1 MPEHEDMQDSVAAW
15 VLGAVDAPDA
25 DEIRVHVEGCT
36 GCREMVARLE
46 RTAGVL
52 PLEVDEVQP
61 PERLRARVLAA
72 AGAVREPGTRMVAKP
87 TRAAP
92 PAPRPHPQPV
102 LGLGRTP
109 AMALAAAVL
118 LALVV
123 GLVAGNLAGRSAVA
137 PSQVARY
144 TLTGHGD
151 LAGAGATVINLKDD
165 GVALV
170 DFSGLPQLRAGEV
183 YELWLIPG
191 SGRPDPALVFV
202 PDSHGSK
209 FVLVNRSLAGYTQM
223 AITVE
228 KGPDGVPAPT
238 QQPQLYGSLA

>member
-1 MPEHEDMQDSVAAW
+1 MPEHEEIESSIAGW
-15 VLGAVDAPDA
+15 VLGAVDAQEA
-25 DEIRVHVEGCT
+25 DEIRIHVEGCVS
-36 GCREMVARLE
+36 CREMVSRME
-46 RTAGVL
+46 RAVGVL
-52 PLEVDEVQP
+52 PLEVEEVQP
-61 PERLRARVLAA
+61 PARLRSRVLAA
-72 AGAVREPGTRMVAKP
+72 AAAMREPGTR
-87 TRAAP
+87 TAAR
-92 PAPRPHPQPV
+92 PAPAVRPEPKPRPRPRIT
-102 LGLGRTP
+102 LGRTP

-123 GLVAGNLAGRSAVA
+123 GLVVGDLVGRSGVQQ
-137 PSQVARY
+137 SQVARY

-170 DFSGLPQLRAGEV
+170 DFNGLPQLEAGKV
-183 YELWLIPG
+183 YELWLISP
-191 SGRPDPALVFV
+191 SGHPDPALVFV
-202 PDSHGSK
+202 PDSNGSK

-228 KGPDGVPAPT
+228 QGPDGAPAPT

>member
-1 MPEHEDMQDSVAAW
+1 M
-15 VLGAVDAPDA
+15 
-25 DEIRVHVEGCT
+25 
-36 GCREMVARLE
+36 
-46 RTAGVL
+46 
-52 PLEVDEVQP
+52 
-61 PERLRARVLAA
+61 RAC
-72 AGAVREPGTRMVAKP
+72 
-87 TRAAP
+87 
-92 PAPRPHPQPV
+92 
-102 LGLGRTP
+102 
-109 AMALAAAVL
+109 
-118 LALVV
+118 
-123 GLVAGNLAGRSAVA
+123 A

-170 DFSGLPQLRAGEV
+170 DFNGLPQLRAGEV
-183 YELWLIPG
+183 YELWLIPS

-209 FVLVNRSLAGYTQM
+209 FVLVNSSLAGYTQM

-228 KGPDGVPAPT
+228 KGPDGAPAPT